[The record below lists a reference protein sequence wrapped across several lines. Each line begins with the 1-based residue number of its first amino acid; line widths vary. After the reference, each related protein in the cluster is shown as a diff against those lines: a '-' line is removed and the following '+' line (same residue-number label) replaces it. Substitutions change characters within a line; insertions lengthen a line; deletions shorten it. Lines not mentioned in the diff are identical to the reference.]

1 MLIVATGH
9 VCGIREPSDRIQRAT
24 PSVRVGLA
32 SCLVE
37 YEIGAA
43 PEQGGDGDS
52 LLTGPCLQAA
62 RLLFGELGLH
72 AQHAITVSILMAYG
86 HRASTPGR
94 PAT

>member
-1 MLIVATGH
+1 MLVVTTGH
-9 VCGIREPSDRIQRAT
+9 VFGIREPPDRIQRAT

-43 PEQGGDGDS
+43 PEQRGDGDS

-72 AQHAITVSILMAYG
+72 AQHAIIVSILMAYG
-86 HRASTPGR
+86 YRASTSGR
-94 PAT
+94 RGT